1 MSRSESFEFGDF
13 LLDVGERKLVRLD
26 GVTNSALPEK
36 AFQTLVHL
44 VRHSGTLLTKEELLL
59 AVWSDSIVEENNL
72 GKAIHAIRR
81 CLGERIGEQKY
92 IETVPKHGYRFVA
105 EVKRI
110 SEEIAPSKV
119 AHDAIGHPMRSPAYD
134 LYLRGKVK
142 AGSENREDTEAA
154 IKVLEAAVAIDPNL
168 AGAYAQLAR
177 AYNTLAFKFSSE
189 TQAKVYHENAEVAIL
204 KSLALDPK
212 LAEGHFARG
221 LILWT
226 KTKGFPHEQA
236 IQSYKRSLELDPE
249 DDETHHQL
257 SMVYSH
263 IGLLNEA
270 QTSVRRA
277 LQINPN
283 NTMARFRVGVYN
295 AYQGRFD
302 EAINVFK
309 TIPRE
314 VSPLLVDRCLAEV
327 LVQVGRLNEAEEIVD
342 RYLQRHPKDEGG
354 SFNSVKAVLL
364 AKRGKGLEAEEAIQ
378 RAIDLGQGYGH
389 FHHTAHN
396 IASAYAAMN
405 RPEDAVRWLESAAD
419 DGLPNPTYFTID
431 PNLANVREHPRF
443 RQLISKLQTQWQR
456 FKDLASAS
464 LCSFNVALL
473 YLLSGI
479 DLLSV

>member
-13 LLDVGERKLVRLD
+13 LLNVGERKLVRRD
-26 GVTNSALPEK
+26 GVMNGALPEK

-44 VRHSGTLLTKEELLL
+44 VRRGGTLLTKEELLL
-59 AVWSDSIVEENNL
+59 AVWPDTIVEENNL

-105 EVKRI
+105 KVRRI
-110 SEEIAPSKV
+110 SDDADHPLTVQV
-119 AHDAIGHPMRSPAYD
+119 AQGAIGPPMRSPAYD

-204 KSLALDPK
+204 KSLALDPE

-236 IQSYKRSLELDPE
+236 IQSYKRSLELDPD

-270 QTSVRRA
+270 QESVRRA
-277 LQINPN
+277 LEINPN
-283 NTMARFRVGVYN
+283 NTMARFRVGVYD

-302 EAINVFK
+302 EAMNVFK
-309 TIPRE
+309 TIPRD
-314 VSPLLVDRCLAEV
+314 VSPLLVDRCMADV
-327 LVQVGRLNEAEEIVD
+327 LVQVGRLKEAEEIVQ
-342 RYLQRHPKDEGG
+342 RYLEKHPKDEGG
-354 SFNSVKAVLL
+354 SFTSVKAVLL
-364 AKRGKGLEAEEAIQ
+364 AKRGKALESEAAIHH
-378 RAIDLGQGYGH
+378 AIDLGHGFGH

-405 RPEDAVRWLESAAD
+405 RPEDAVHWLESASD
-419 DGLPNPTYFTID
+419 DGFPNPTYFAID
-431 PNLANVREHPRF
+431 PNLLTIRHYPRF
-443 RQLISKLQTQWQR
+443 VELIAKLKPRWQR
-456 FKDLASAS
+456 FMDLASA
-464 LCSFNVALL
+464 
-473 YLLSGI
+473 
-479 DLLSV
+479 